1 MLCGQQY
8 AAVATQIGI
17 AARQEAPLRRI
28 KPSSP
33 HLSRKRRIVEL
44 VGGRAAGSTA
54 LAAAEGYVSEDESD
68 DGEREEVILALQEQ
82 VEDLA
87 MRVCFNPYYSQ
98 PFENMLRLM
107 RYMLIR
113 LRANSLHRAP
123 RW

>member
-33 HLSRKRRIVEL
+33 HLSKKRGIVEL
-44 VGGRAAGSTA
+44 AGVLIAGSTA
-54 LAAAEGYVSEDESD
+54 LAVAGGYVSEDESD
-68 DGEREEVILALQEQ
+68 DGEREELILALQEQ

-87 MRVCFNPYYSQ
+87 MRVCISPYCC
-98 PFENMLRLM
+98 
-107 RYMLIR
+107 
-113 LRANSLHRAP
+113 
-123 RW
+123 